1 MNKFIYFH
9 FLFSFLIA
17 NSFDEWIDKNKELFE
32 EVNKSVT
39 FDIIMD
45 DNRYQTHNGKIIIG
59 DKKQFRFEMG
69 SRIVVSDGKSWKSY
83 DGNTNQVF
91 IQDRDVRFEKLLFS
105 WSKLKKIKSLNIKE
119 QIDGSYKI
127 KFPRYNNIVRV
138 YVDSSTFSLDSIL
151 VSNNKRFKS
160 KIFNISIFKVDSML
174 LDIGLESSEF
184 FDLR

>member
-1 MNKFIYFH
+1 MHKFIYFH

-91 IQDRDVRFEKLLFS
+91 I
-105 WSKLKKIKSLNIKE
+105 
-119 QIDGSYKI
+119 
-127 KFPRYNNIVRV
+127 
-138 YVDSSTFSLDSIL
+138 
-151 VSNNKRFKS
+151 
-160 KIFNISIFKVDSML
+160 
-174 LDIGLESSEF
+174 
-184 FDLR
+184 